1 MMLTYTYLRAVKTN
15 HYRETTRVSSIAQL
29 FIYIYTYYIL
39 CMFFVGEVNG
49 GNTIAVSRVVLAKC
63 FLISNRYFLFDL
75 LNAAGKRY
83 LQRG

>member
-1 MMLTYTYLRAVKTN
+1 ML
-15 HYRETTRVSSIAQL
+15 
-29 FIYIYTYYIL
+29 
-39 CMFFVGEVNG
+39 FVGEVNG